1 MVAQMVGIGEQTGAL
16 DAMLGKIADFYEQE
30 VDAAISNLLTL
41 IEPILI
47 AFLGVTIGS
56 IVIAMY
62 LPLFTLIGK
71 LSNSH

>member
-1 MVAQMVGIGEQTGAL
+1 MRHADVGGHGANL
-16 DAMLGKIADFYEQE
+16 EFIQVDDREE
-30 VDAAISNLLTL
+30 VDAAIADILAM

-62 LPLFTLIGK
+62 LPLFALIGK
-71 LSNSH
+71 LAGGAK